1 MSTLT
6 PNFNLIKPDAN
17 DLFELFRQWYNDN
30 LDIIDANLGGGGGGD
45 SVSWNQIQSSGTK
58 IAEITINGTP
68 QDVFAPTGGGGGS
81 VNYSLNEQV
90 IGTWINS
97 KPLYQKTINFGAM
110 PALNSSKTVNHGIS
124 DIDEVASAMFTV
136 KRSGSIQY
144 RTLPNVARSATQ
156 AQTLWYMNTTEIGVI
171 SGSSADVTSDFSG
184 YVTIQYTKTTD

>member
-1 MSTLT
+1 MG
-6 PNFNLIKPDAN
+6 
-17 DLFELFRQWYNDN
+17 
-30 LDIIDANLGGGGGGD
+30 DIILNGKKYVGGGD

-58 IAEITINGTP
+58 IAEITINGTT
-68 QDVFAPTGGGGGS
+68 QDVFAPNGGGGGS

-90 IGTWINS
+90 IGTWIDG
-97 KPLYQKTINFGAM
+97 KPLYQKTVNFGAM
-110 PALNSSKTVNHGIS
+110 PALGSSKTVNHGIS
-124 DIDEVASAMFTV
+124 DINEVVSAMFTV

-144 RTLPNVARSATQ
+144 RTLPNVARSSTQ